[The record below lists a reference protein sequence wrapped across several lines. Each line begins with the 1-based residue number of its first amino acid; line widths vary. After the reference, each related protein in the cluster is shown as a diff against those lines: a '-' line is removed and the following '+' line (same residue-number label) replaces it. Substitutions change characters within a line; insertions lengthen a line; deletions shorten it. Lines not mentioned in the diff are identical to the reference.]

1 VDVAA
6 VRADELSPARAAAD
20 RRYLAVPAA
29 ALVALV
35 VLLVLALLH
44 ASARDTRLRQRTAV
58 LTAARQEAVNLTTID
73 TATITR
79 DLDRIIA
86 GATGTLRQ
94 QFASER
100 AHAQALAT
108 EPSRSRGSVLSAGL
122 VHLDASA
129 GAAQVVIAADAEVT
143 TTPAG
148 TTTPQSTLKHYRMV
162 LRLRRIGGRWLVSDV
177 AFAGVPQ

>member
-1 VDVAA
+1 MAA